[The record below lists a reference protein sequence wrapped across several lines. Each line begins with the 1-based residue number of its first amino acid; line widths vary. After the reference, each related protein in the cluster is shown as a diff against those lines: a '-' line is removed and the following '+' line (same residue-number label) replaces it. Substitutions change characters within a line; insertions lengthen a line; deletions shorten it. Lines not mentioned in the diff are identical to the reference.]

1 MGLEIA
7 PATLVALAS
16 AFAAALATGFLGSLH
31 CIGMCGSTVAM
42 AIATPSPGSMLGSRP
57 SIWLQLDTSTTVA
70 RQYAT
75 HDATHDAT
83 RYNAPNLASTRA
95 AVAPPSTIMRASIA
109 FNAGRITSYVI
120 AGALVSGI
128 AGSLAERVVMNELA
142 PIRLALFIVGQC
154 LVIATGFYIAGVVAF
169 LTPFER
175 AGQRIWNR
183 IQPVIGPRLQGHF
196 RDGQAQPFAFG
207 LLWGWIPCGLVY
219 GTLAT
224 AMASGSMQ
232 YGALIMAAFGL
243 GTLPA
248 MLAASV
254 AAGPIRRLA
263 QIRGARIA
271 AGTVII
277 GLGIAGLAKLPQLAD
292 FAALAKLCVGNS

>member
-31 CIGMCGSTVAM
+31 CIGMCGTTVAV
-42 AIATPSPGSMLGSRP
+42 AIAKPASRPAPQSRP
-57 SIWLQLDTSTTVA
+57 SIWLRLATATPTVN
-70 RQYAT
+70 
-75 HDATHDAT
+75 
-83 RYNAPNLASTRA
+83 NASYTA
-95 AVAPPSTIMRASIA
+95 AAAAPSSIMRASLS
-109 FNAGRITSYVI
+109 FNAGRIISYVV

-128 AGSLAERVVMNELA
+128 AGNLAERVVMNELA
-142 PIRLALFIVGQC
+142 PLRLALFTFGQC
-154 LVIATGFYIAGVVAF
+154 LVIATGFYIAGATA
-169 LTPFER
+169 LLAPFER

-183 IQPVIGPRLQGHF
+183 LQPVIGPRLQAHF

-232 YGALIMAAFGL
+232 HGALIMAGFGL

-248 MLAASV
+248 MLAAS
-254 AAGPIRRLA
+254 AAAAPMRRLA
-263 QIRGARIA
+263 QMRRVRIA
-271 AGTVII
+271 AGAVII
-277 GLGIAGLAKLPQLAD
+277 SLGVVGLSKLPQLAD
-292 FAALAKLCVGNS
+292 FAALAKLCFGNP